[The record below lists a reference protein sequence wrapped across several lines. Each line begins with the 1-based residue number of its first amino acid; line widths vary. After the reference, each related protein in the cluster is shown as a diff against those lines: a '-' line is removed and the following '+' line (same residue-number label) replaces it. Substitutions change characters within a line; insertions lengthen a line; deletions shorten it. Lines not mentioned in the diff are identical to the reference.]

1 MYIYNLIE
9 NRLTAVRGGELWGWI
24 KKGEVIKQK
33 KPPKLINTDD
43 DSTVITRGRGRALRG
58 VNGDGRRRD
67 VGWRTHSAG
76 HRWCV
81 IELYAEPCI
90 ILLTSHPSKFN

>member
-43 DSTVITRGRGRALRG
+43 DSTVITRGRGKG
-58 VNGDGRRRD
+58 
-67 VGWRTHSAG
+67 
-76 HRWCV
+76 
-81 IELYAEPCI
+81 
-90 ILLTSHPSKFN
+90 